1 MALQIAVE
9 SGLRPCNLQC
19 GRRAPRLDSLLAPSP
34 AGTPA
39 ALKGRMTAPLE
50 EPPSRG
56 VRVDETSASGLAAIL
71 RGWHAAA
78 DVLLSRAT
86 LTSAAREILTCQRGL
101 SEEMLDWVRRG
112 GALRCRFRVATAGG
126 LPQGVA
132 TLEPL
137 SRSVFVH
144 YVISAPWNALT
155 ANDIP
160 DLRTTRGSCSA
171 LIADA
176 VQQSEGSGCDG
187 RVSLEAINGRCRAIY
202 EHFGFTCRGTH
213 ALAGI
218 VPPGLYPPAE
228 ERTRCWMLLDAMQA
242 SARPRA
248 A

>member
-1 MALQIAVE
+1 MI
-9 SGLRPCNLQC
+9 
-19 GRRAPRLDSLLAPSP
+19 
-34 AGTPA
+34 T
-39 ALKGRMTAPLE
+39 PLE

-56 VRVDETSASGLAAIL
+56 VRVGETGASGLVTIL
-71 RGWHAAA
+71 RDWHAAG
-78 DVLLSRAT
+78 DVLLSRAS
-86 LTSAAREILTCQRGL
+86 LSHAARELLTCQRGL

-112 GALRCRFRVATAGG
+112 GALRSGFRIATAGG

-132 TLEPL
+132 ALEPL
-137 SRSVFVH
+137 SRSIFVH

-155 ANDIP
+155 ASDIP

-176 VQQSEGSGCDG
+176 VQTSEASGREG

-202 EHFGFTCRGTH
+202 EHFGFTSGGTQ
-213 ALAGI
+213 ALTGI

-228 ERTRCWMLLDAMQA
+228 EPTRCWMLLDAGRA
-242 SARPRA
+242 SAKA